1 MIEKKVYILLII
13 ILVPE
18 KVFQLIGF
26 FFLCG
31 YSFGYYM
38 IDYLRYKNK
47 KKEIEDFF
55 KNYNGS
61 ECRSTFRKDA
71 RNEFD

>member
-1 MIEKKVYILLII
+1 MIEKKIYILLII

-47 KKEIEDFF
+47 KK
-55 KNYNGS
+55 
-61 ECRSTFRKDA
+61 
-71 RNEFD
+71 RN